1 MATGTSA
8 DSETRTARR
17 VSPDEPRLS
26 TLAPNINDGDHKKST
41 MNNCILMAEI
51 VREPQLRYTADNQLP
66 IAEML
71 IQFTTSRPND
81 PPATLRVI
89 GWGNLAEEM
98 NQKYHVGDS
107 VVIEGRLQMN
117 VMERPEGFK
126 EKRAELVARRIY
138 PLGASPGTGGEDA
151 ELPAT
156 PPSNVVPLGSR
167 NRTTPSPQTSG
178 SDLDADESHRPTA
191 PSQPSPDP
199 EDPDYDPI
207 PF

>member
-1 MATGTSA
+1 
-8 DSETRTARR
+8 
-17 VSPDEPRLS
+17 
-26 TLAPNINDGDHKKST
+26 

-51 VREPQLRYTADNQLP
+51 VREPQLRYTADNQLA

-71 IQFTTSRPND
+71 VQFTTSRPND
-81 PPATLRVI
+81 PPATLKVI
-89 GWGNLAEEM
+89 GWATLAEEM

-138 PLGASPGTGGEDA
+138 PLGTLQESGGGSA
-151 ELPAT
+151 EMPAT

-167 NRTTPSPQTSG
+167 NRTTPGPQTSG
-178 SDLDADESHRPTA
+178 SDLDPDASPRPTA

>member
-1 MATGTSA
+1 
-8 DSETRTARR
+8 
-17 VSPDEPRLS
+17 
-26 TLAPNINDGDHKKST
+26 
-41 MNNCILMAEI
+41 MNSCILMAEI

-71 IQFTTSRPND
+71 VQFTTSRPND

-89 GWGNLAEEM
+89 GWGNLAQEISE
-98 NQKYHVGDS
+98 KYHVSDA

-117 VMERPEGFK
+117 VIERPEGFK
-126 EKRAELVARRIY
+126 EKRAELVAKRIY
-138 PLGASPGTGGEDA
+138 PLGAPQASGSHGSEA
-151 ELPAT
+151 PAT
-156 PPSNVVPLGSR
+156 PPSNVVPLESR
-167 NRTTPSPQTSG
+167 NRTTPAPQPSASDFDSG
-178 SDLDADESHRPTA
+178 ESHRPTA